1 MGSASHNK
9 SEMGQVDAFVPP
21 HLSARLRLCPWRC
34 HADGLVEGTESTVDM
49 PPGKDNLLKKSMDGS
64 QKKKKKKSMDGLVAL
79 LVAFLTEAV
88 AGGRRPDWIISD
100 FWHHWLRPLPQS
112 TRYGRVFLLCSVA

>member
-34 HADGLVEGTESTVDM
+34 RADGLVEGTESTADM
-49 PPGKDNLLKKSMDGS
+49 PPGKDNLLKKSMDV
-64 QKKKKKKSMDGLVAL
+64 LVAL

-88 AGGRRPDWIISD
+88 AGGMRPDWIISD
-100 FWHHWLRPLPQS
+100 FCHHWLRPLPQS
-112 TRYGRVFLLCSVA
+112 TRYARVFLLCSVA